1 MTSENVKKRSRAAAG
16 GESDAKRRRAA
27 EFGVRLVQLRKAKG
41 WSRAGLARRL
51 GVSHQRI
58 AHWER
63 GEHLPPLDAL
73 LDLWQVLGIP
83 LEELFTGEK
92 GRAPGLGLSR
102 DRQVRA
108 LQYAAELVKLLR

>member
-1 MTSENVKKRSRAAAG
+1 
-16 GESDAKRRRAA
+16 
-27 EFGVRLVQLRKAKG
+27 
-41 WSRAGLARRL
+41 
-51 GVSHQRI
+51 
-58 AHWER
+58 
-63 GEHLPPLDAL
+63 
-73 LDLWQVLGIP
+73 VLGIP